1 MEIPIRWGIVMTLW
15 ETFIKLF
22 PEKIGF
28 KYQPN
33 DHYYYPEAGKT
44 MGLASYGDDR
54 YYSEINKFIKYGN
67 NGELSI
73 LLSDGK
79 LAKNDSRYI
88 KTRFK

>member
-1 MEIPIRWGIVMTLW
+1 M
-15 ETFIKLF
+15 IKWKSLSDGDCDDSLGNF
-22 PEKIGF
+22 YKIISGEIGF

-79 LAKNDSRYI
+79 LAK
-88 KTRFK
+88 